1 MPTSNAP
8 HANGTAEPASAGS
21 NQGSASPSSQ
31 SSGHPLRPAPSA
43 GAMRQSPAATS
54 TSGAGQITPLR
65 TSSGTLITPKPLSAR
80 GPGTVADAVAASLGS
95 KRERKR
101 KRIHYS
107 CAECHRRKHK
117 CDRQT
122 PCQPCI
128 DRGLGDSCRPFED
141 GDQFG
146 DMRDRVQRLE
156 DIVEGLAVAQAELA
170 KELSEARKGG
180 FEYQE
185 MESSG
190 DENDG
195 EQQTT
200 ADGQPRPKPR
210 KKRRLIRPDTV
221 RGMEREELYNSE
233 AQAIA
238 AVKGETIDSSSNQR
252 PSSGRRYDEGG
263 NPLEGGLARDGD
275 SWFGALALP
284 SVSRGVIE
292 TEINGE
298 RLELGANFPRFPASV
313 KLHRLIHEGGAPEN
327 ILSQL
332 MNCLPSKQDTDRLLD
347 IYFRD
352 INHTRLP
359 IHEGTFRQSYEELM
373 EFRWGDAKEERGD
386 DGARHVP
393 FLAFLF
399 SILAT
404 AMRSLPES
412 MGTEAEAK
420 KGAMRLYH
428 ACRRTINIASTIRV
442 DHIDLVLAHLFA
454 ARFLI
459 CQRQSAESWS
469 LLGTAI
475 RAAQAIGLHRDG
487 SKLGLDAI
495 TTERR
500 RRLWALIFHMDKT
513 TSILL
518 GRPQAIQEFHCDTL
532 PPSDVDID
540 TMPRAAR
547 PYVPRTKARPHA
559 PPGVFLFV
567 AIRHEL
573 ARLTGKIVDH
583 FQNLASP
590 RRYAD
595 VVALDEELEKFRRD
609 LPDIYRMDRAED
621 GSCTGT
627 DKSFD
632 DVCSYLPLHRYLLNI
647 EYHYVRIA
655 LHRPYVLRNSE
666 KYSHSRAAA
675 FESAKTDRMVRHEY
689 RKDVKWE
696 PDRARKV
703 HMGGLYRL
711 FNATMMIGIALL
723 LNPNGPEAE
732 DFLSFLDEFI
742 EHHRNRGTGGGDTD
756 QCTKREVKII
766 ELFRA
771 KARDPTWCATSGAAA
786 DRRESAAKQDAADSA
801 AAAVAAAS
809 ANAASSGGN
818 AAGASAGRGQ
828 ASTDK
833 GGRNG
838 TPARSASQPS
848 SEDQVNGLQH
858 WINRKGQTNPHSEA
872 LSRVFDAGSNGG
884 ARAFNIAQF
893 FGNPSA
899 APLPAGMASVNGN
912 GTGAAGPSSTHSGEG
927 VTPPPFTGLLAQ
939 NGLALGAG
947 AMGMGLSGVN
957 MSSATSN
964 ETQGDLAQSIF
975 DQLGGLENSLGMLNP
990 TSSEG
995 LNGLGYGTGTDGM
1008 QSSVGFDPSV
1018 FDLSTFWSTQNGS
1031 SAATE
1036 ASSVN
1041 GLGGTAAAMESSPQ
1055 TPMTS
1060 GAVLGATPGVV
1071 SGSASINIPASVN
1084 AYDGSAGGPNGQGG
1098 GSTPSSSAPSFRP
1111 VAHPHLR
1118 ALQAAAANGT
1128 LNAQHLQSLGPDALA
1143 NLAAQGAGSSGDQ
1156 GQNGAGS
1163 TGGVGDWGLLPW
1175 GGLIEAIAQ
1184 SSHGIESVHQ
1194 SPQPQPQGHGQGQGQ
1209 GHGQGQGQG
1218 HGQAQAQGEKGKAGG
1233 SSSAGTTAAAA
1244 AKKSPSAA
1252 AGTGPGSGTGTAT
1265 GASKKKGGAA
1275 SSASSGAPA
1284 GAASEKKGPKSEVG
1298 QDDAASR

>member
-1 MPTSNAP
+1 MAGIDDHADQDPSSRSTSPAP
-8 HANGTAEPASAGS
+8 RSPSQSTYHNGTPERSLSQAPSGAPGSSNKAGS
-21 NQGSASPSSQ
+21 SSRSAT
-31 SSGHPLRPAPSA
+31 
-43 GAMRQSPAATS
+43 AALAAKLANS
-54 TSGAGQITPLR
+54 R
-65 TSSGTLITPKPLSAR
+65 TH
-80 GPGTVADAVAASLGS
+80 GTVADAVAASLGS

-128 DRGLGDSCRPFED
+128 DRGLADSCRPFED

-156 DIVEGLAVAQAELA
+156 DIVEGLAIAHAELA
-170 KELSEARKGG
+170 KEL
-180 FEYQE
+180 QE
-185 MESSG
+185 SRTQAAYVEMISS
-190 DENDG
+190 DEEEHD
-195 EQQTT
+195 
-200 ADGQPRPKPR
+200 ADPNSQSANAANRPKT
-210 KKRRLIRPDTV
+210 KKRRRIIRPSTA
-221 RGMEREELYNSE
+221 RGIEREELFNSE

-238 AVKGETIDSSSNQR
+238 ASKGEVIDSSNSKAPNNV
-252 PSSGRRYDEGG
+252 RYDLGG

-327 ILSQL
+327 ILADL
-332 MNCLPSKQDTDRLLD
+332 MNCLPSRADTDRLLD

-359 IHEGTFRQSYEELM
+359 IHEGTFRQSYDELM
-373 EFRWGDAKEERGD
+373 DFRWGNAKEERGD

-399 SILAT
+399 AILAT

-412 MGTEAEAK
+412 LGSEAEAK

-469 LLGTAI
+469 LLGNAI

-500 RRLWALIFHMDKT
+500 RRLWALIFYMDKT

-547 PYVPRTKARPHA
+547 PYMPRTKPRPHT

-573 ARLTGKIVDH
+573 ARLTGKIVEH

-595 VVALDEELEKFRRD
+595 VVALDEELEKFRREI
-609 LPDIYRMDRAED
+609 PNIYRMDRSDD
-621 GSCTGT
+621 GTCEGT
-627 DKSFD
+627 DKGFD
-632 DVCSYLPLHRYLLNI
+632 DVCPWLPLHRYLLNI

-666 KYSHSRAAA
+666 KYSHSRKAA
-675 FESAKTDRMVRHEY
+675 FESAKADRMVRQEY

-696 PDRARKV
+696 PGRARKV

-723 LNPNGPEAE
+723 LDPNGSEAA
-732 DFLSFLDEFI
+732 DFMSYLDEFT
-742 EHHRNRGTGGGDTD
+742 ELHRHREGDAD
-756 QCTKREVKII
+756 QCSKREVKII

-771 KARDPTWCATSGAAA
+771 KARDPTWCATSATGTKKG
-786 DRRESAAKQDAADSA
+786 SADAAEGKGATKSDDKDGASNA
-801 AAAVAAAS
+801 TADGARKAQGKGSSGPASSNKAGRTNAGGAQTSGGTAAVGTS
-809 ANAASSGGN
+809 AFNPAMLFG
-818 AAGASAGRGQ
+818 AAGANKPG
-828 ASTDK
+828 
-833 GGRNG
+833 
-838 TPARSASQPS
+838 
-848 SEDQVNGLQH
+848 
-858 WINRKGQTNPHSEA
+858 PHN
-872 LSRVFDAGSNGG
+872 L
-884 ARAFNIAQF
+884 ARA
-893 FGNPSA
+893 
-899 APLPAGMASVNGN
+899 
-912 GTGAAGPSSTHSGEG
+912 SSTGTSDSI
-927 VTPPPFTGLLAQ
+927 TPPPFAGLFGGA
-939 NGLALGAG
+939 NGSVAPGLALGNVSTG
-947 AMGMGLSGVN
+947 T
-957 MSSATSN
+957 TSDAS
-964 ETQGDLAQSIF
+964 TDLAQSIF
-975 DQLGGLENSLGMLNP
+975 DQLGGYEPSFGMLNP
-990 TSSEG
+990 TPNDA
-995 LNGLGYGTGTDGM
+995 LNFNTGSGLGYGPSHTSNSM
-1008 QSSVGFDPSV
+1008 GFDSAAG
-1018 FDLSTFWSTQNGS
+1018 FDLSSYFNTPPAASGPSPNPAAVAPAAS
-1031 SAATE
+1031 SAPGA
-1036 ASSVN
+1036 ASVARNST
-1041 GLGGTAAAMESSPQ
+1041 G
-1055 TPMTS
+1055 
-1060 GAVLGATPGVV
+1060 
-1071 SGSASINIPASVN
+1071 SINIPA
-1084 AYDGSAGGPNGQGG
+1084 
-1098 GSTPSSSAPSFRP
+1098 TSSEHSGVPSFQP
-1111 VAHPHLR
+1111 SAHPHLR
-1118 ALQAAAANGT
+1118 ALNQAAAAAGGFGNFGHNLSLAGNGGGPA
-1128 LNAQHLQSLGPDALA
+1128 NIGVSGPDG
-1143 NLAAQGAGSSGDQ
+1143 AAA
-1156 GQNGAGS
+1156 AA
-1163 TGGVGDWGLLPW
+1163 VGDWGLLPW

-1184 SSHGIESVHQ
+1184 SSHGIDQQQQEQQQHQ
-1194 SPQPQPQGHGQGQGQ
+1194 HQQQQHLMGGGASSNNSTPGNNGGN
-1209 GHGQGQGQG
+1209 
-1218 HGQAQAQGEKGKAGG
+1218 AGG
-1233 SSSAGTTAAAA
+1233 RGNGHRGAGHASGASHRKDSSSAVTTL
-1244 AKKSPSAA
+1244 KTETPE
-1252 AGTGPGSGTGTAT
+1252 
-1265 GASKKKGGAA
+1265 ASK
-1275 SSASSGAPA
+1275 
-1284 GAASEKKGPKSEVG
+1284 
-1298 QDDAASR
+1298 

>member
-1 MPTSNAP
+1 MPQLNTSTAT
-8 HANGTAEPASAGS
+8 ANGTAAAASAAPS
-21 NQGSASPSSQ
+21 TSITTNAASTTATTATAADRSSAASQHGSASPVPLSPA
-31 SSGHPLRPAPSA
+31 HPIRPAPANA
-43 GAMRQSPAATS
+43 GMRQSPAAAAS
-54 TSGAGQITPLR
+54 AASVSSNAPAPIHPAPIR

-156 DIVEGLAVAQAELA
+156 DIVEGLALAQAELA
-170 KELSEARKGG
+170 KELSEARSNG
-180 FEYQE
+180 FEYVE

-190 DENDG
+190 DEGDSAG
-195 EQQTT
+195 RSATDAAGGAGTQT
-200 ADGQPRPKPR
+200 KPR
-210 KKRRLIRPDTV
+210 SKKKRRIIRPGTA

-238 AVKGETIDSSSNQR
+238 AIKGETIDSSANQK
-252 PSSGRRYDEGG
+252 SGSGVRYDEGG

-275 SWFGALALP
+275 SWYGALALP

-332 MNCLPSKQDTDRLLD
+332 MNCLPSKKDTDQLLD

-373 EFRWGDAKEERGD
+373 EFRWGNAKEERGD

-412 MGTEAEAK
+412 LGSEAEAK

-454 ARFLI
+454 SRFLI

-547 PYVPRTKARPHA
+547 PYVPRTKARPHK

-609 LPDIYRMDRAED
+609 LPDIYRMDRGED
-621 GSCTGT
+621 GSCVGT

-632 DVCSYLPLHRYLLNI
+632 EVCSYLPLHRYLLNI

-675 FESAKTDRMVRHEY
+675 FESAMTDRMVRHEY

-723 LNPNGPEAE
+723 LNPNGPEAN
-732 DFLSFLDEFI
+732 DFLSYLDEFI
-742 EHHRNRGTGGGDTD
+742 EHHRNRGEGGGDTD

-786 DRRESAAKQDAADSA
+786 DRRETGASGQPGANGSGAGGSAATASA
-801 AAAVAAAS
+801 AAAAK
-809 ANAASSGGN
+809 SGEVQG
-818 AAGASAGRGQ
+818 GQ
-828 ASTDK
+828 AGDIGAAPIASTATTAIGGGAK
-833 GGRNG
+833 GNRGGGLGSNG
-838 TPARSASQPS
+838 QRKLPFITAATSQPL
-848 SEDQVNGLQH
+848 SEEQVNGLQH
-858 WINRKGQTNPHSEA
+858 WINLKGQKINHDDLGSRLIDFDSVATGNSFAHS
-872 LSRVFDAGSNGG
+872 NG
-884 ARAFNIAQF
+884 ARAFSITQF
-893 FGNPSA
+893 FGNPAGIPSPNA
-899 APLPAGMASVNGN
+899 AGSSTGV
-912 GTGAAGPSSTHSGEG
+912 GAAGSTHSGDG
-927 VTPPPFTGLLAQ
+927 ITPPPFTGLLAQ
-939 NGLALGAG
+939 NGLAMGAG

-957 MSSATSN
+957 MSSTTSN
-964 ETQGDLAQSIF
+964 GTPSDLAQSIF
-975 DQLGGLENSLGMLNP
+975 DQLGGLENSLGMLNQAP
-990 TSSEG
+990 ADLSGGT
-995 LNGLGYGTGTDGM
+995 GLGYGTGTDGM

-1018 FDLSTFWSTQNGS
+1018 FDLSSFWSSN
-1031 SAATE
+1031 SAASFGDISGTAE
-1036 ASSVN
+1036 GSPHTSG
-1041 GLGGTAAAMESSPQ
+1041 GLGGG
-1055 TPMTS
+1055 TS
-1060 GAVLGATPGVV
+1060 QATGATAPTTSMASNASRAMSVP
-1071 SGSASINIPASVN
+1071 SNPTTSASSM
-1084 AYDGSAGGPNGQGG
+1084 QGG
-1098 GSTPSSSAPSFRP
+1098 LSKASRPFTP

-1118 ALQAAAANGT
+1118 ALQGANATLATHLAVKPDGT
-1128 LNAQHLQSLGPDALA
+1128 S
-1143 NLAAQGAGSSGDQ
+1143 AQGPGSAASAGAAPG
-1156 GQNGAGS
+1156 G
-1163 TGGVGDWGLLPW
+1163 TGGGGNGPGDWALLPW

-1184 SSHGIESVHQ
+1184 SSHGIESDN
-1194 SPQPQPQGHGQGQGQ
+1194 
-1209 GHGQGQGQG
+1209 
-1218 HGQAQAQGEKGKAGG
+1218 ADGEAGKGNI
-1233 SSSAGTTAAAA
+1233 
-1244 AKKSPSAA
+1244 
-1252 AGTGPGSGTGTAT
+1252 GTAE
-1265 GASKKKGGAA
+1265 GD
-1275 SSASSGAPA
+1275 
-1284 GAASEKKGPKSEVG
+1284 E
-1298 QDDAASR
+1298 

>member
-1 MPTSNAP
+1 MPPKPIAP
-8 HANGTAEPASAGS
+8 HPGHGHGHGHAPSSSNGPDVVRHASTAS
-21 NQGSASPSSQ
+21 SASPTQPPSSANRHD
-31 SSGHPLRPAPSA
+31 SPSA
-43 GAMRQSPAATS
+43 SS
-54 TSGAGQITPLR
+54 TKSNNASLPPPIR
-65 TSSGTLITPKPLSAR
+65 TSSGTIIQPKPLASR

-170 KELSEARKGG
+170 KELSEARRNG
-180 FEYQE
+180 FEYIE
-185 MESSG
+185 IDSSG
-190 DENDG
+190 DEQHENIDP
-195 EQQTT
+195 QNSQH
-200 ADGQPRPKPR
+200 ALSKPKPR
-210 KKRRLIRPDTV
+210 KKRRLIRPDTA

-233 AQAIA
+233 AHAIA
-238 AVKGETIDSSSNQR
+238 AVKGEIVDSSSNQR
-252 PSSGRRYDEGG
+252 SSGVRYDEGG

-327 ILSQL
+327 ILQEL
-332 MNCLPSKQDTDRLLD
+332 MACLPSKADTDRLLD

-373 EFRWGDAKEERGD
+373 EFRWGNAKEERGD

-399 SILAT
+399 AILAT

-412 MGTEAEAK
+412 MGSEAEAK

-469 LLGTAI
+469 LLGNAI

-500 RRLWALIFHMDKT
+500 RRLWALIFYMDKT

-532 PPSDVDID
+532 PPSDIDID

-547 PYVPRTKARPHA
+547 PYVPRTKPRPHT

-573 ARLTGKIVDH
+573 ARLTGKIVEH

-595 VVALDEELEKFRRD
+595 VVALDEELEKFRREI
-609 LPDIYRMDRAED
+609 PDIYRMDRGED

-627 DKSFD
+627 DKAFD
-632 DVCSYLPLHRYLLNI
+632 DVCPWLPLHRYLLNI

-675 FESAKTDRMVRHEY
+675 FESAKTDKMVRHTY
-689 RKDVKWE
+689 RLDVKWE

-711 FNATMMIGIALL
+711 F
-723 LNPNGPEAE
+723 
-732 DFLSFLDEFI
+732 
-742 EHHRNRGTGGGDTD
+742 
-756 QCTKREVKII
+756 K
-766 ELFRA
+766 
-771 KARDPTWCATSGAAA
+771 
-786 DRRESAAKQDAADSA
+786 
-801 AAAVAAAS
+801 
-809 ANAASSGGN
+809 
-818 AAGASAGRGQ
+818 
-828 ASTDK
+828 
-833 GGRNG
+833 
-838 TPARSASQPS
+838 
-848 SEDQVNGLQH
+848 
-858 WINRKGQTNPHSEA
+858 
-872 LSRVFDAGSNGG
+872 
-884 ARAFNIAQF
+884 
-893 FGNPSA
+893 
-899 APLPAGMASVNGN
+899 
-912 GTGAAGPSSTHSGEG
+912 
-927 VTPPPFTGLLAQ
+927 
-939 NGLALGAG
+939 
-947 AMGMGLSGVN
+947 
-957 MSSATSN
+957 
-964 ETQGDLAQSIF
+964 
-975 DQLGGLENSLGMLNP
+975 
-990 TSSEG
+990 
-995 LNGLGYGTGTDGM
+995 
-1008 QSSVGFDPSV
+1008 
-1018 FDLSTFWSTQNGS
+1018 
-1031 SAATE
+1031 
-1036 ASSVN
+1036 
-1041 GLGGTAAAMESSPQ
+1041 
-1055 TPMTS
+1055 
-1060 GAVLGATPGVV
+1060 
-1071 SGSASINIPASVN
+1071 
-1084 AYDGSAGGPNGQGG
+1084 
-1098 GSTPSSSAPSFRP
+1098 
-1111 VAHPHLR
+1111 
-1118 ALQAAAANGT
+1118 
-1128 LNAQHLQSLGPDALA
+1128 
-1143 NLAAQGAGSSGDQ
+1143 
-1156 GQNGAGS
+1156 
-1163 TGGVGDWGLLPW
+1163 
-1175 GGLIEAIAQ
+1175 
-1184 SSHGIESVHQ
+1184 
-1194 SPQPQPQGHGQGQGQ
+1194 
-1209 GHGQGQGQG
+1209 
-1218 HGQAQAQGEKGKAGG
+1218 
-1233 SSSAGTTAAAA
+1233 
-1244 AKKSPSAA
+1244 
-1252 AGTGPGSGTGTAT
+1252 
-1265 GASKKKGGAA
+1265 
-1275 SSASSGAPA
+1275 
-1284 GAASEKKGPKSEVG
+1284 
-1298 QDDAASR
+1298 

>member
-1 MPTSNAP
+1 MQPKPIAPHPGPSSSAAQPTSYGPSDAQSASSSVSP
-8 HANGTAEPASAGS
+8 RARSPSGTATPDRSFGNGHASAH
-21 NQGSASPSSQ
+21 ASVAKAAAAGANSGPS
-31 SSGHPLRPAPSA
+31 RPATAALAAKLAST
-43 GAMRQSPAATS
+43 RQH
-54 TSGAGQITPLR
+54 
-65 TSSGTLITPKPLSAR
+65 
-80 GPGTVADAVAASLGS
+80 GTVADAVAASLGS

-156 DIVEGLAVAQAELA
+156 DIVEGLAIAHAELA
-170 KELSEARKGG
+170 KELKDSRGQMAAFVEMMSSD
-180 FEYQE
+180 EEQE
-185 MESSG
+185 P
-190 DENDG
+190 ENDDPS
-195 EQQTT
+195 T
-200 ADGQPRPKPR
+200 ASRPKP
-210 KKRRLIRPDTV
+210 KKRRRIIRPSTA
-221 RGMEREELYNSE
+221 RGIEREELYNSE

-238 AVKGETIDSSSNQR
+238 ASKGEVIDSTSSKAN
-252 PSSGRRYDEGG
+252 SVRYDLGG

-327 ILSQL
+327 ILSDL
-332 MNCLPSKQDTDRLLD
+332 MNSLPSKADTDRLLD

-373 EFRWGDAKEERGD
+373 DFRWGNAKEERGD

-399 SILAT
+399 AILAT
-404 AMRSLPES
+404 AMRSLPEALGS
-412 MGTEAEAK
+412 EAEAK
-420 KGAMRLYH
+420 KGAIRLYH

-469 LLGTAI
+469 LLGNAI

-500 RRLWALIFHMDKT
+500 RRLWAIIFYMDKT

-540 TMPRAAR
+540 TMPRSAR
-547 PYVPRTKARPHA
+547 PYLPRTRPRPNT

-573 ARLTGKIVDH
+573 TRLTGKIVEH

-595 VVALDEELEKFRRD
+595 VVALDEELEKFRKD
-609 LPDIYRMDRAED
+609 IPDIYRVDKAPD
-621 GSCTGT
+621 GSGPDTN
-627 DKSFD
+627 KEFD
-632 DVCSYLPLHRYLLNI
+632 SVCPWLPLHRYLLNI

-666 KYSHSRAAA
+666 KYSHSRKAA
-675 FESAKTDRMVRHEY
+675 FESAKTDRRVRQEY

-696 PDRARKV
+696 PERARKV

-723 LNPNGPEAE
+723 LDPNGSEAP
-732 DFLSFLDEFI
+732 DFLSYLDEFI
-742 EHHRNRGTGGGDTD
+742 ELHKHREGEAD
-756 QCTKREVKII
+756 QCSKREVKII

-771 KARDPTWCATSGAAA
+771 KARDPTWCATSATGASKRTAGGDAKGKADDGSPKAA
-786 DRRESAAKQDAADSA
+786 RSKDAASKRGSSQDTGTAGVGTAAFSSA
-801 AAAVAAAS
+801 MLLGNGGSKSNAS
-809 ANAASSGGN
+809 QLARAGSVNTSESTTPPPFAGLFGGT
-818 AAGASAGRGQ
+818 AGASA
-828 ASTDK
+828 
-833 GGRNG
+833 
-838 TPARSASQPS
+838 P
-848 SEDQVNGLQH
+848 
-858 WINRKGQTNPHSEA
+858 
-872 LSRVFDAGSNGG
+872 
-884 ARAFNIAQF
+884 
-893 FGNPSA
+893 
-899 APLPAGMASVNGN
+899 
-912 GTGAAGPSSTHSGEG
+912 
-927 VTPPPFTGLLAQ
+927 
-939 NGLALGAG
+939 GLALGTVSTGTTSDA
-947 AMGMGLSGVN
+947 
-957 MSSATSN
+957 AT
-964 ETQGDLAQSIF
+964 DLAQSIF
-975 DQLGGLENSLGMLNP
+975 DQLGGFEPSFGMLNP
-990 TSSEG
+990 TPNDA
-995 LNGLGYGTGTDGM
+995 LNFNAGSGLGFGPSHTSNSM
-1008 QSSVGFDPSV
+1008 GFDSAAGFDLASYFNTPPPGSGGPSPSV
-1018 FDLSTFWSTQNGS
+1018 TATAQTSTAPTSSGMARS
-1031 SAATE
+1031 SA
-1036 ASSVN
+1036 N
-1041 GLGGTAAAMESSPQ
+1041 
-1055 TPMTS
+1055 
-1060 GAVLGATPGVV
+1060 
-1071 SGSASINIPASVN
+1071 SINIPA
-1084 AYDGSAGGPNGQGG
+1084 
-1098 GSTPSSSAPSFRP
+1098 TSSSEQSGIPNFQPS
-1111 VAHPHLR
+1111 AHPHLR
-1118 ALQAAAANGT
+1118 ALNTSGSFNSFGVPTSSAPGNGANGKAGDLSAGGAANAT
-1128 LNAQHLQSLGPDALA
+1128 
-1143 NLAAQGAGSSGDQ
+1143 AAPS
-1156 GQNGAGS
+1156 
-1163 TGGVGDWGLLPW
+1163 DWGLLPW

-1184 SSHGIESVHQ
+1184 SSHGMD
-1194 SPQPQPQGHGQGQGQ
+1194 GQ
-1209 GHGQGQGQG
+1209 
-1218 HGQAQAQGEKGKAGG
+1218 QAQA
-1233 SSSAGTTAAAA
+1233 SNST
-1244 AKKSPSAA
+1244 
-1252 AGTGPGSGTGTAT
+1252 PGSHADMKTETPDGH
-1265 GASKKKGGAA
+1265 
-1275 SSASSGAPA
+1275 
-1284 GAASEKKGPKSEVG
+1284 
-1298 QDDAASR
+1298 DRH